1 MIHVRWSATAFGV
14 LESLPPK
21 TAFEILN
28 STEGLA
34 LFPEPDI
41 ALPQPYARFGNCRQ
55 LVFRRKY
62 RLIYLYEAGER
73 EIKILLLQQC
83 RQQLPTMA
91 ELHRSLKGMQW
102 DEEEGSLDRQSWQHD

>member
-1 MIHVRWSATAFGV
+1 MLHIRWSVTTFAV

-21 TAFEILN
+21 AAFENVDSTGRLTAF
-28 STEGLA
+28 
-34 LFPEPDI
+34 PELGV

-55 LVFRRKY
+55 FVFRRKY
-62 RLIYLYEAGER
+62 RLIYLYEAGES

-91 ELHRSLKGMQW
+91 ELHRTLKGIK
-102 DEEEGSLDRQSWQHD
+102 EESS

>member
-14 LESLPPK
+14 LEGLPPK
-21 TAFEILN
+21 TAFEILD
-28 STEGLA
+28 STDRLA
-34 LFPEPDI
+34 VFPELGI

-62 RLIYLYEAGER
+62 RLIYLCEAVER

-91 ELHRSLKGMQW
+91 ELHRSLKGMESN
-102 DEEEGSLDRQSWQHD
+102 EEEGS

>member
-1 MIHVRWSATAFGV
+1 MIHVRWSATAFVG

-21 TAFEILN
+21 TAFEILD
-28 STEGLA
+28 STDRLA
-34 LFPEPDI
+34 IFPELGV
-41 ALPQPYARFGNCRQ
+41 ALPQPYAKFGNCRQ

-91 ELHRSLKGMQW
+91 ELHRSLKGMQL
-102 DEEEGSLDRQSWQHD
+102 DEEEGS

>member
-1 MIHVRWSATAFGV
+1 MIHIRWSATAFAV

-21 TAFEILN
+21 TAFEILD
-28 STEGLA
+28 STDRLTA
-34 LFPEPDI
+34 FPE
-41 ALPQPYARFGNCRQ
+41 LGVGLRQPYSKIGNCRQ

-62 RLIYLYEAGER
+62 RLIYLYEAGES

-91 ELHRSLKGMQW
+91 ELRRTLKEIISS
-102 DEEEGSLDRQSWQHD
+102 EEESP

>member
-14 LESLPPK
+14 LESLPQK
-21 TAFEILN
+21 TAFEILD
-28 STEGLA
+28 STDRLA
-34 LFPEPDI
+34 VFPELGV

-55 LVFRRKY
+55 LVFRRKD
-62 RLIYLYEAGER
+62 RLIYLCEAGER

-91 ELHRSLKGMQW
+91 NCTVH
-102 DEEEGSLDRQSWQHD
+102 